1 MWHCSPSGRRQTG
14 GGAVIRSTVR
24 LVADGPLSGEA
35 AGSRRNGR
43 LALAVTFV
51 GLAAALLAVGG
62 RIGLPTLI
70 GRGFE
75 SLVPGLVP
83 THTTPI
89 EGSKLTQPV
98 VQVTHGTGTAVSVAR
113 RSTVVPDLVTLV
125 SPKSAGR
132 APVVATGPV
141 VPPARGG
148 GGSGGSAPAPAPTPT
163 SPGPAPSDPPA
174 APAPI
179 PPAATNPV
187 PGPLP
192 AASPLPPIS
201 AAPAV
206 STGTDGGTVGAAV
219 DTGLGLSAGVTVS
232 TPVATPSVTVTV
244 PPLGLPKLP

>member
-1 MWHCSPSGRRQTG
+1 M
-14 GGAVIRSTVR
+14 IRSTVR
-24 LVADGPLSGEA
+24 LVADGPVSGEA

-62 RIGLPTLI
+62 RIGLPALI

-75 SLVPGLVP
+75 SLVPGLAP

-89 EGSKLTQPV
+89 EGSKLTHPV

-125 SPKSAGR
+125 SPESAGR

-141 VPPARGG
+141 VPPRAVVAEAAVAHPR
-148 GGSGGSAPAPAPTPT
+148 PRPLRPRR
-163 SPGPAPSDPPA
+163 GPAPSDPPA
-174 APAPI
+174 APAPV

-192 AASPLPPIS
+192 SPLPPIS
-201 AAPAV
+201 AEPAV
-206 STGTDGGTVGAAV
+206 SAGTDGGTVGAAV